1 MYLCCVATTNPV
13 NVLLTTFR
21 CSLQCQINMNL
32 VTPLTRLDHKSLFI
46 LGSFFLVRFF
56 LLRACEEVDLLQILL
71 SDQSAKIFISN
82 QRF

>member
-1 MYLCCVATTNPV
+1 MYLCCVATKYPV

-32 VTPLTRLDHKSLFI
+32 VTRLDHKSLFI
-46 LGSFFLVRFF
+46 LRQFFLVRFSV
-56 LLRACEEVDLLQILL
+56 LRACEEVDLLQILL
-71 SDQSAKIFISN
+71 SDQSEKIFISN